1 MLKGLYVMSPDLFD
15 AVYTPETRKHIQSL
29 IEIEDEVVDLTT
41 MPADDQVE
49 VLLGGWGMQELTEE
63 VLDKLPNLKV
73 IFYAAGTMKG
83 IVTDGVW
90 KRGIRITTANQ
101 ANAQPVAE
109 FALGQILIAMKNTY
123 ALARLVKENQGYL
136 IGPMRDDITG
146 LYQTTVGITSLSAIG
161 KQVIQLLKPFDVNIQ
176 VYDPYGTEEVADQ
189 LGVSLVSLETLFAS
203 SDVVTIHTP
212 LLPDTEKMVNKDLLA
227 SMKQNTTLINTAR
240 GGLIDEE
247 ALVAVLKDRT
257 DLTAVLDVTNP
268 EPPEKGS
275 VMYDLDNIVLTPHI
289 AGSAGAER
297 KRLGD
302 AMAGEIAQYLEKDQL
317 SFEVTEDMFNKMA

>member
-1 MLKGLYVMSPDLFD
+1 MVKGLYVMSPDLFD

-123 ALARLVKENQGYL
+123 ALARQVKENQGYL

-212 LLPDTEKMVNKDLLA
+212 LLPDTEKMVSKDLLA

>member
-1 MLKGLYVMSPDLFD
+1 M
-15 AVYTPETRKHIQSL
+15 
-29 IEIEDEVVDLTT
+29 VDLTT

-123 ALARLVKENQGYL
+123 ALARQVKENQGYL

>member
-1 MLKGLYVMSPDLFD
+1 MVKGLYVMSSDLFD

-123 ALARLVKENQGYL
+123 ALARQVKENQGYL

>member
-1 MLKGLYVMSPDLFD
+1 MVKGLYVMSPDLFD

-29 IEIEDEVVDLTT
+29 IKIEDEVVDLTT

-109 FALGQILIAMKNTY
+109 FALGHILIAMKNTY
-123 ALARLVKENQGYL
+123 ALARQVKENQGYL
-136 IGPMRDDITG
+136 IGPMRDDVTG

>member
-1 MLKGLYVMSPDLFD
+1 
-15 AVYTPETRKHIQSL
+15 
-29 IEIEDEVVDLTT
+29 
-41 MPADDQVE
+41 
-49 VLLGGWGMQELTEE
+49 MQELTEE

-73 IFYAAGTMKG
+73 VFYAAGTMKG

-123 ALARLVKENQGYL
+123 ALARQVKENQGYL

>member
-1 MLKGLYVMSPDLFD
+1 MSPDLFD

-63 VLDKLPNLKV
+63 VLDKLPKLKV

-123 ALARLVKENQGYL
+123 ALARQVKENQGYL

-247 ALVAVLKDRT
+247 ALV
-257 DLTAVLDVTNP
+257 
-268 EPPEKGS
+268 G
-275 VMYDLDNIVLTPHI
+275 Y
-289 AGSAGAER
+289 
-297 KRLGD
+297 
-302 AMAGEIAQYLEKDQL
+302 
-317 SFEVTEDMFNKMA
+317 

>member
-1 MLKGLYVMSPDLFD
+1 MVKGLYVMSPDLFD

-123 ALARLVKENQGYL
+123 ALARQVKENQGYL

-297 KRLGD
+297 KRLGN

>member
-1 MLKGLYVMSPDLFD
+1 MVKGLYVMSPDLFD

-123 ALARLVKENQGYL
+123 ALARQVKENQGYL

-240 GGLIDEE
+240 GGLINEE

>member
-1 MLKGLYVMSPDLFD
+1 
-15 AVYTPETRKHIQSL
+15 
-29 IEIEDEVVDLTT
+29 
-41 MPADDQVE
+41 
-49 VLLGGWGMQELTEE
+49 MQELTEE

-123 ALARLVKENQGYL
+123 ALARQVKENQGYL
-136 IGPMRDDITG
+136 IRPMRDDITG

-203 SDVVTIHTP
+203 SDVVTIHTA

-289 AGSAGAER
+289 TGSAGAER

>member
-1 MLKGLYVMSPDLFD
+1 MVKGLYVMSPDLFD

-123 ALARLVKENQGYL
+123 ALARQVKENQGYL

-203 SDVVTIHTP
+203 SDVVTIHTA

>member
-1 MLKGLYVMSPDLFD
+1 MVKGLYVMSPDLFD

-123 ALARLVKENQGYL
+123 ALARQVKENQGYL

-212 LLPDTEKMVNKDLLA
+212 LLPDTEKMVNKGLLA